1 MQSTK
6 ASAYTTNQDI
16 ISGPIFTKKELEKLY
31 KFGANQ
37 RELKIRRE
45 FKDRISRAP
54 YANMTAYDKYI
65 YCEAQVKAIKEENKG
80 LAVVGLGM
88 ILGALVGIILG
99 ALVEVTV
106 GGGGEGFLIFLLI
119 MAGGGYAGN
128 QVTKQKSALILPLL
142 EQELIKNKSQHDAE
156 DKAREAIVGEK
167 AFNIFERM
175 LKEPKLITELFPSYR
190 EHALQEINQA
200 TPDSSAV
207 KSKAALHEFKKEVVA
222 GVFGVYG
229 NSYTPSEDSKFGDL
243 IQILERERS
252 RIKELAH
259 AGAHLPFGAIE
270 HFQETSRTYFG
281 LHREGGNASIYD
293 EQMIQNEVIAMKESL
308 SVSGNYNDHSTRID
322 RSTSHTTN
330 IQNAVVDNGEYDERR
345 IKKEVLKTIISGDN
359 EASSKAELLASIPV
373 KESRLLAVL
382 EELQHSG
389 LLVIGNRSSGE
400 VVYSLDR
407 LA

>member
-16 ISGPIFTKKELEKLY
+16 ISGPIFTKQELEKLY

-65 YCEAQVKAIKEENKG
+65 YCEAQVKAIKEENTG

-88 ILGALVGIILG
+88 ILGALVG
-99 ALVEVTV
+99 VTV
-106 GGGGEGFLIFLLI
+106 GGGEGFLIFTLI
-119 MAGGGYAGN
+119 SAGGSYAGN

-207 KSKAALHEFKKEVVA
+207 KAKAALHEFKKEVVA

-270 HFQETSRTYFG
+270 HFQETSRKYFG
-281 LHREGGNASIYD
+281 LHREGGIASIYD
-293 EQMIQNEVIAMKESL
+293 EQMIQNEVIAMKESVI
-308 SVSGNYNDHSTRID
+308 VSGNYNDHSTRID

-330 IQNAVVDNGEYDERR
+330 IQNAVVDNGEYDEPR